1 MSAPSSTTAERWVP
15 GVRVARTYQRS
26 WLRADLVAGVVLAAI
41 LVPQGMAYAE
51 LAGLPA
57 ATGLYTTIACL
68 VGYAVFGPSRVL
80 VLGPDSSISPLILAA
95 ITPLLVTGDPASAI
109 ALAGMLAVL
118 VGLTE
123 IGLGLGKL
131 GFVAD
136 LLSKEVQ
143 VGYMNGLAITIIVG
157 QLPKLFGFSTHADSF
172 LAELR
177 AFADSLDQTQT
188 TTLVVGAA
196 VLVLLLVLPR
206 ITTRLPAILV
216 GVVGATVAS
225 AVFGLAG
232 KGVATVGALPQGI
245 PAPTLPWT
253 NAGDVVPLL
262 IAAVGITLVSL
273 TDTIATATSF
283 AARRG
288 EEVEPNQEMI
298 GMGAANIAAGLFQGF
313 AVSTSGSRTAVA
325 EQSKAKTQ
333 LTGVVGAALVVVLLL
348 FLNSLLA
355 DLPQTALAAVVIV
368 AALSLMDVGILRRYL
383 RVRKSAFAVSLVAT
397 AGVMALGVLQGI
409 VVAVTLAILLFF
421 RRNWWPHGAVLGKL
435 EGDDGWHDVDAHPD
449 AKQIPGVVV
458 YRWEAPLFFA
468 NAGAFR
474 LQIRKLVRD
483 HEPRWVVLQCEA
495 VTDVDV
501 TAAEMLE
508 QLDNELNAAG
518 THLAFAEMR
527 SRLQDLTLR
536 YGLLET
542 LDREHFYPTLE
553 AALEEIHA
561 RESSPAHRVTDL
573 AGVLGWI
580 LGVLALL
587 LERVSRGALGRL
599 LLEPRLDLEQRLALL
614 PCDTRK
620 ARVDLHQ
627 RVNQHRGRSEPG
639 EPLAVGGD
647 HIPRRPLGAR
657 VREHLRERPLVVI
670 PTLTLL
676 DVGRGE
682 LPVVVGEVDPPQ
694 QAGSLLLL

>member
-1 MSAPSSTTAERWVP
+1 MTALSSTRVERWVP
-15 GVRVARTYQRS
+15 GVHVARTYQRS
-26 WLRADLVAGVVLAAI
+26 WIRADLVAGAVLAAI

-57 ATGLYTTIACL
+57 VTGLYTTIACL
-68 VGYAVFGPSRVL
+68 VGYALFGPSRVL

-95 ITPLLVTGDPASAI
+95 ITPLLVAGDPATAI
-109 ALAGMLAVL
+109 ALAGVLAVL

-177 AFADSLDQTQT
+177 AFAENLDQTQT
-188 TTLVVGAA
+188 TTLVVGAS
-196 VLVLLLVLPR
+196 VLILLLVLPR

-216 GVVGATVAS
+216 GVVGATAVS
-225 AVFGLAG
+225 AALGLADE
-232 KGVATVGALPQGI
+232 GVATVGALPRGI
-245 PAPTLPWT
+245 PAPTFPWT
-253 NAGDVVPLL
+253 TASDVVPLL

-325 EQSKAKTQ
+325 EQSGAKSQ
-333 LTGVVGAALVVVLLL
+333 VTGVVGAALVVALLL

-355 DLPQTALAAVVIV
+355 DLPQAALAAVVIV

-397 AGVMALGVLQGI
+397 AGVMLLGVLQGI

-421 RRNWWPHGAVLGKL
+421 RRNWWPHGAVLGRV
-435 EGDDGWHDVDAHPD
+435 DGVGEWHDLDAYPD
-449 AKQIPGVVV
+449 AEQIPDVVV

-468 NAGAFR
+468 NAGSFR
-474 LQIRKLVRD
+474 QQIRKLVRD
-483 HEPRWVVLQCEA
+483 RRPRWVVLQCEA

-518 THLAFAEMR
+518 VHMAFAELR
-527 SRLQDLTLR
+527 SRLQQLTLR
-536 YGLLET
+536 YGLMET
-542 LDREHFYPTLE
+542 LDSEHFYPTLE
-553 AALEEIHA
+553 AAIEGIRA
-561 RESSPAHRVTDL
+561 KDA
-573 AGVLGWI
+573 VLG
-580 LGVLALL
+580 
-587 LERVSRGALGRL
+587 
-599 LLEPRLDLEQRLALL
+599 
-614 PCDTRK
+614 TR
-620 ARVDLHQ
+620 D
-627 RVNQHRGRSEPG
+627 
-639 EPLAVGGD
+639 
-647 HIPRRPLGAR
+647 
-657 VREHLRERPLVVI
+657 
-670 PTLTLL
+670 
-676 DVGRGE
+676 
-682 LPVVVGEVDPPQ
+682 
-694 QAGSLLLL
+694 